1 MTDAVHVLWWVSL
14 ALALVATLVAASFLA
29 DVVRLCSQIAELAR
43 RTVPAAQGIARNT
56 AALSSTKAVIGLAPA
71 LLSAATAIDGHADTI
86 GSTLESVAPKRG

>member
-1 MTDAVHVLWWVSL
+1 MTDAIHVLWWVSL

-29 DVVRLCSQIAELAR
+29 DVVRLCKQIAELAA

-56 AALSSTKAVIGLAPA
+56 AALSNTKAVIGLAPT
-71 LLSAATAIDGHADTI
+71 LLSVATAIDGHAEAI